1 MSVDVRF
8 SVAIAIMAA
17 VAFGCRVAGLIVGTY
32 LGESRELRQF
42 LDILPAC
49 AMGAVLGP
57 SLGAMTMV
65 QSVAIVVSAAVHF
78 ATSRFLLALALGTAV
93 LLSEKWIQVTVW

>member
-1 MSVDVRF
+1 MSIDVRF

-32 LGESRELRQF
+32 LGDSVKLRRLF
-42 LDILPAC
+42 DILPAC

-57 SLGAMTMV
+57 TFGAMTLV
-65 QSVAIVVSAAVHF
+65 QAIALAVAVLVYLVSP
-78 ATSRFLLALALGTAV
+78 RFLLALASGTAV
-93 LLSEKWIQVTVW
+93 LMSETWFRTIVW

>member
-1 MSVDVRF
+1 
-8 SVAIAIMAA
+8 MASI
-17 VAFGCRVAGLIVGTY
+17 AFGCRVAGLIVGTY
-32 LGESRELRQF
+32 LGDSRKLRQF

-57 SLGAMTMV
+57 SLGAMTLV
-65 QSVAIVVSAAVHF
+65 QSIALLVSAAVHL

-93 LLSEKWIQVTVW
+93 LLSQRWIVSMTV

>member
-1 MSVDVRF
+1 MPIDARF

-17 VAFGCRVAGLIVGTY
+17 VAFGCRVLGLIVGTY
-32 LGESRELRQF
+32 LGESQKLRRF

-57 SLGAMTMV
+57 TLGTMTLV
-65 QSVAIVVSAAVHF
+65 QSIAILVSSLVYLA
-78 ATSRFLLALALGTAV
+78 SLRFLLALALGTVV
-93 LLSEKWIQVTVW
+93 LLSEQWVLASV

>member
-1 MSVDVRF
+1 MSIDTRF

-17 VAFGCRVAGLIVGTY
+17 VAFGCRVAGLIVGTN
-32 LGESRELRQF
+32 LGNSRKLRQF

-57 SLGAMTMV
+57 SLGTMTLV
-65 QSVAIVVSAAVHF
+65 QSIAIIFSAGVHL

-93 LLSEKWIQVTVW
+93 LLSERWILATIW